1 MIVLDTHAW
10 IWHAAAPRKLST
22 RARSAIAHATE
33 VGVSTM
39 SCWEIALLES
49 TGRLRLD
56 RSLRSWIGATLA
68 DDRFRALPVTVEI
81 AMSAG
86 GLSPL
91 RDPADRIIYATALE
105 HDAQLVSRDE
115 RIALHDPSRVVW

>member
-1 MIVLDTHAW
+1 VIVLDTHAW
-10 IWHAAAPRKLST
+10 IWHAAAPQKLST
-22 RARSAIAHATE
+22 RARSALAHATE
-33 VGVSTM
+33 IGVSTM

-68 DDRFRALPVTVEI
+68 DDRFRALPVTVDI

-105 HDAQLVSRDE
+105 HDALLVSRDE
-115 RIALHDPSRVVW
+115 RIAAHDPSRVVW